1 MSELGG
7 WKPRSFFICAFI
19 ASPLNQVEQLAFV
32 LFIYA
37 RVEDF
42 RDFVF
47 GVRVDD
53 DWGFGDLDLVRELVQ
68 SGGF

>member
-1 MSELGG
+1 M
-7 WKPRSFFICAFI
+7 
-19 ASPLNQVEQLAFV
+19 
-32 LFIYA
+32 

-42 RDFVF
+42 GDFIF

-53 DWGFGDLDLVRELVQ
+53 DWGFGDLDSVMDSVRDLDSVRELVQ

>member
-1 MSELGG
+1 MS
-7 WKPRSFFICAFI
+7 
-19 ASPLNQVEQLAFV
+19 
-32 LFIYA
+32 FIYV

-42 RDFVF
+42 GDFIF

-53 DWGFGDLDLVRELVQ
+53 DQGFGDLDLVRELVQ